1 MNLYMRMTKSFIRTL
16 REDPTEA
23 ESKSHKLMLR
33 AGMIKQIA
41 SGIYSYMPIC
51 WKSIQKIESII
62 RQEMDFVGAQ
72 ELRMP
77 TLHPMDIWEKSGR
90 VEAMGETLFR
100 LSDRRERDLVIAPTH
115 EEVITM
121 MVKEHAQSYRDLP
134 LILYQIQTK
143 FRDEARPRA
152 GLLRVREFDMKDAY
166 SFHVNEDS
174 LDEDY
179 QKIAKAYSNIYS
191 RCGVPAIQ
199 AEADSGAIGGKDS
212 HEFILPSETGE
223 DTVFICD
230 HCGYAA
236 NVEKAQ
242 SIKPKPPTD
251 TEANIEEIYTPS
263 IKTIDQLTSHLE
275 IADYNTLKTV
285 LYFSDGEVILV
296 TLRGDLE
303 VNEVKLKNLLH
314 SNLLRLATEE
324 ESVNAGL
331 HPGYVSILGINNLTT
346 VADDSI
352 SLGANFVVGA
362 NKPDYHLT
370 NVNYPRDFTPT
381 LIADIAT
388 AQDGHACINC
398 NSHLRSCKGIEIGHI
413 FKLGTFYANKFDAS
427 FLDQNGALTDIIMGC
442 YGIGIGRLL
451 AASIECNNDEDG
463 IIFPKSISPYQV
475 HLLALNTQD
484 EEVTKAATSIY
495 HDMLAK
501 GIEVLYDD
509 RPETAGVKF
518 KDADLLGFPFRIVVS
533 NRNLKEGS
541 VELKNRASS
550 DTSLQTIESVVS
562 VVEQLIT
569 S

>member
-324 ESVNAGL
+324 EAVNAGL
-331 HPGYVSILGINNLTT
+331 YPGYVSILGINNLTT

-427 FLDQNGALTDIIMGC
+427 FLDQNGALTDITMGC

-484 EEVTKAATSIY
+484 EEVTKVATSIY

>member
-331 HPGYVSILGINNLTT
+331 HPGYVSVLGIKNLTT

-484 EEVTKAATSIY
+484 EEVTKVATSIY
-495 HDMLAK
+495 HNMLAK

-509 RPETAGVKF
+509 RPETVGVKF

>member
-1 MNLYMRMTKSFIRTL
+1 MRMTKSFIRTL

-62 RQEMDFVGAQ
+62 REEMDFVGAQ

-174 LDEDY
+174 LDKDY

-242 SIKPKPPTD
+242 SIKPKPPTG
-251 TEANIEEIYTPS
+251 TKANIEEIYTPG
-263 IKTIDQLTSHLE
+263 IKTIHQLTSHLE

-285 LYFSDGEVILV
+285 LYFSDGEVILI

-331 HPGYVSILGINNLTT
+331 HPGYVSVLGIKHLTT

-352 SLGANFVVGA
+352 SLGVNFVVGA
-362 NKPDYHLT
+362 NKTDYHLT

-388 AQDGHACINC
+388 AQDGHACIHC
-398 NSHLRSCKGIEIGHI
+398 NSQLRSCKGIEIGHI

-427 FLDQNGALTDIIMGC
+427 FLDQNGALRNIIMGC

-484 EEVTKAATSIY
+484 EEVTKVATSIY
-495 HDMLAK
+495 QDMLAK
-501 GIEVLYDD
+501 GIDVLYDD